1 MVLSCVLTIWP
12 SSGSFDLVNMSFRFG
27 HLRNLY
33 LRLIRGLEFSNMK
46 REFSIISFRLRCA
59 ELYVVIKGMV
69 STVGLV
75 DGERSS
81 VRSTAA
87 AFLWAWM
94 RSFIGYPLVI
104 K

>member
-1 MVLSCVLTIWP
+1 
-12 SSGSFDLVNMSFRFG
+12 
-27 HLRNLY
+27 
-33 LRLIRGLEFSNMK
+33 
-46 REFSIISFRLRCA
+46 
-59 ELYVVIKGMV
+59 MV